1 VILWVLLN
9 KTDFGRNI
17 QAIGGNEEAARLAGI
32 SVANV
37 ITLGFVVSGITAA
50 ITGVLLAA
58 SIGSGQATAG
68 DGFTLSAFAA
78 EFLGS
83 TVMREGQFHIVGT
96 IVGVIVVSAGFNGL
110 ALIGVP
116 SYAQFLFQ
124 GILLI
129 VAVAFSSIGRRL
141 SRE

>member
-1 VILWVLLN
+1 
-9 KTDFGRNI
+9 
-17 QAIGGNEEAARLAGI
+17 
-32 SVANV
+32 
-37 ITLGFVVSGITAA
+37 
-50 ITGVLLAA
+50 
-58 SIGSGQATAG
+58 
-68 DGFTLSAFAA
+68 
-78 EFLGS
+78 
-83 TVMREGQFHIVGT
+83 MREGQFHIVGT